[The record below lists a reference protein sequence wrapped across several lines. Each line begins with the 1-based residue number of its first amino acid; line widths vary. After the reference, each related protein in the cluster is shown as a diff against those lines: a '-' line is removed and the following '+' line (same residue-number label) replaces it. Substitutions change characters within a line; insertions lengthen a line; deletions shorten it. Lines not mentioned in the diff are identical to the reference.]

1 MKLCL
6 QLGGLCLQEVKS
18 IKSSTVIDSMTFMRA
33 PSSLPCTY
41 KKTVSPSIGIAIVN
55 NIMPCTML
63 FQKCLAQKNPASTF
77 QPHWIY
83 EQTVTN
89 ILTEKD
95 AELKLGFWSIRP
107 FLPYF
112 TSLLHPYYL
121 FGQQ

>member
-107 FLPYF
+107 FLHYF
-112 TSLLHPYYL
+112 T
-121 FGQQ
+121 

>member
-55 NIMPCTML
+55 NIMPCTMP
-63 FQKCLAQKNPASTF
+63 FQKCLAQKKPSKYFST
-77 QPHWIY
+77 
-83 EQTVTN
+83 T
-89 ILTEKD
+89 LD
-95 AELKLGFWSIRP
+95 L
-107 FLPYF
+107 
-112 TSLLHPYYL
+112 
-121 FGQQ
+121 